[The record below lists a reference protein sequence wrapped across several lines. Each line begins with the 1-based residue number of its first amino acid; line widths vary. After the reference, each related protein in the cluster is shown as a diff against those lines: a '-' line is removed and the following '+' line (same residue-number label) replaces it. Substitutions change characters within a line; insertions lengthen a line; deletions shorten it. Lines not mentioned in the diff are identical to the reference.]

1 MSLQSLGACTS
12 LRTQYPSVA
21 GHHFVIGLAGFTA
34 GFEAPEANDPS
45 KIVGIDPDLFTYLGQ
60 CLGFTYDLQN
70 STYSALIP
78 ALESGRVA
86 MGPSLYVTTSRL
98 KEVNFVSSFSVIDG
112 SVVAKG
118 NPKQITS
125 TDSLCGLRVVA
136 PAGTYEANTLVPS
149 VSATCK
155 QEGKKA
161 VTLVLADQAVAA
173 MQAGRGD
180 IYLTA
185 LSDAESIAKQTSSLQ
200 TGFSISLPILNGF
213 PMAKSDTTLANAILG
228 GMKVIQAQG
237 LEQPLLTKWGFGAQS
252 QRPAALN
259 T

>member
-1 MSLQSLGACTS
+1 M
-12 LRTQYPSVA
+12 
-21 GHHFVIGLAGFTA
+21 
-34 GFEAPEANDPS
+34 
-45 KIVGIDPDLFTYLGQ
+45 
-60 CLGFTYDLQN
+60 
-70 STYSALIP
+70 
-78 ALESGRVA
+78 
-86 MGPSLYVTTSRL
+86 
-98 KEVNFVSSFSVIDG
+98 NFVSSFSVIDG

-185 LSDAESIAKQTSSLQ
+185 LSDVESIAKQTSSLQ

-237 LEQPLLTKWGFGAQS
+237 LEQPLLTNGALQS
-252 QRPAALN
+252 IAAPGRAEYVTAKSRTRRNGTLLPLSDISIPARRQRVSNTADHHPPCRRIVVRLGVRLVERLALPARAPACSGIHLRHKRYAAPLAADLPL
-259 T
+259 